1 MVGPVGTLGRVVA
14 LALVATLC
22 LGMPA
27 AIAGPLGDR
36 VAAFPQWLNKP
47 PVRRAV
53 GDLTYPDWMAGTW
66 TVESTLIE
74 MVAPLAPKVIS
85 PGYDG
90 NRQFLDRP
98 LTFTVRF
105 GPQAIAPAA
114 SPIPVQARPSAPPIV
129 ADRAFNGQNISR
141 AYLGEDTKI
150 RVSVDSANPNR
161 QITTLSGDRQLL
173 SEVIGRASEQPNPN
187 TVITTELSQQAFRRL
202 DNPGEI
208 QPGDGAIAY
217 LNLVETTTV
226 YRHRPT
232 APDGDA
238 PILGD
243 QMTAIFLNPRDNNY
257 PRVRDRPVA
266 LYRYHLEFQPISPNG
281 TAPPEAP
288 AEAR

>member
-1 MVGPVGTLGRVVA
+1 MGTLGRVVA
-14 LALVATLC
+14 LALVAALC

-66 TVESTLIE
+66 SVESTLIE

-85 PGYDG
+85 PGYDS

-129 ADRAFNGQNISR
+129 ADRAFNGENISR
-141 AYLGEDTKI
+141 AYLGDAAKI

-173 SEVIGRASEQPNPN
+173 SEVIGRAIEPADPD
-187 TVITTELSQQAFRRL
+187 TFITTELSQQAFRRL
-202 DNPGEI
+202 ENPGEI
-208 QPGDGAIAY
+208 QPGDRAIAY

-226 YRHRPT
+226 YRHRPD
-232 APDGDA
+232 APKGDA

-243 QMTAIFLNPRDNNY
+243 QMTAIFLNPRDNDY

-266 LYRYHLEFQPISPNG
+266 LYRYHLEFQPV
-281 TAPPEAP
+281 PPDAIASSEAP

>member
-1 MVGPVGTLGRVVA
+1 VGTLGRVVA
-14 LALVATLC
+14 LALVAALC

-114 SPIPVQARPSAPPIV
+114 SPIPVQARPIAPPIV

-161 QITTLSGDRQLL
+161 QTTTLSGDRQLL
-173 SEVIGRASEQPNPN
+173 SEVTGRASELSDPN
-187 TVITTELSQQAFRRL
+187 TFITTELSQQAFRRL
-202 DNPGEI
+202 DNPPELG
-208 QPGDGAIAY
+208 PGDGAIAY

-226 YRHRPT
+226 YRHRPN

-243 QMTAIFLNPRDNNY
+243 QMTAIFLNARDNNY

-266 LYRYHLEFQPISPNG
+266 LYRYHLKFQPISPNG